1 MRSSLPPHDPLIH
14 TRLTNI
20 YMLLAIGFCTSMSFN
35 ESLEFFLPVGFAGL
49 DFHTAEPIRNWR

>member
-1 MRSSLPPHDPLIH
+1 VISPIIH
-14 TRLTNI
+14 IRLTNI
-20 YMLLAIGFCTSMSFN
+20 YTLLAIGFCTSMSFN

>member
-1 MRSSLPPHDPLIH
+1 
-14 TRLTNI
+14 
-20 YMLLAIGFCTSMSFN
+20 MLLAIGFCTSMSFN